1 MELGTP
7 GPSGL
12 LISSLK
18 SPSSISTMVS
28 LLPFLLV
35 IFVPIV
41 VSDLNSFTMSA
52 GQVDFSNCTMEGD
65 GKCCVLSP
73 TSEPGAE
80 RRPRAQ
86 IVECLHREEE
96 SCHYTYVTRFTPH
109 QQEVCDENYK
119 KKCTIV
125 FVTQSQ
131 RETVQKCYRPLEKQ
145 CSGEGP
151 EECRDY
157 PETICTTRY
166 IKKASGKF
174 VQDTTCERFPRLL
187 CGAGCSAVE
196 GEEECHTKVID
207 SPVNLPEEHCDL
219 SPQTTCHQVTRLVPR
234 LEPQHECQ
242 RVPRQ
247 LCRPIQGPPSPPT
260 PLMTKW
266 CLQKE
271 EEREGKSVQ
280 LGVGS
285 GGEKRGGGNGVDRGS
300 GVERRPDLGKDGR
313 KGKRR
318 FGPEIGNGVNTGSL
332 GKKTASIPNLK
343 KDQPLGESERGKSST
358 TVGSQGGSQVTKET
372 SGLKSQNLKRDQK
385 KNTGLRQDQREGKV
399 VEESKTTNFIPIQLP
414 QAFSPQPG
422 RTSRTKQVSMQIS
435 EKLPQKTK
443 NSDSRKKVKESL
455 PIQPRPSPSP
465 ATLQARE
472 FSSPSKTTSSS
483 LSTTST
489 TSTTSSSSSSLSTTS
504 SSTSTLQREG
514 NIGHWIPAPSFAP
527 FLPPSLPTAQV
538 LGLKSQKDNRGG
550 KRLRGKDDQQAN
562 RGKARKPGGT
572 NRLGKTAKL
581 SKLRESE
588 NLRTTNK
595 EKDRERKPS
604 RHSYLPQPG
613 DRPQSPLNVP
623 LLPPKKLSRLQLEE
637 FKVIMPPKGRG
648 VATVMRPPSA
658 IMPAAKTPT
667 KTAGEAGLKLP
678 APSKASK
685 PLPSPVT
692 VLSPPMSVEGS
703 LPNLP
708 PINATFSANLPVVKI
723 ALPQSKKIA
732 PLQSKSKKPRNQ
744 ERISSLSKI
753 APQKS
758 KSQEQIASTHSKNQD
773 RMVPKSKNIALS
785 KLNNQ
790 NTLFSSKSNEEATP
804 EPAPHQDAEEENDV
818 EEASAE
824 PTPES
829 TRRTTPEKAREPKP
843 ERSRE
848 PKALLP
854 RGRHRGGG
862 GYLPSSSGIRQKG
875 KSTSGAVTVA
885 QKSENERQAKKLR
898 NAKDEKETTER
909 KRTGGGRK
917 RKGGRNRGG
926 GKRKRPGRRKKPG
939 NVGRP
944 GLRADEIQKKDKIEK
959 EDQSTKEQEELK
971 GIKPEEEPD
980 LKNNREEVRIN
991 VAMRKMKNKVKLQSK
1006 GRGGRFNSLGDDG
1019 AVRGDHSSLDLP
1031 EIPLSLSSSPG
1042 RKGRKYEVGLRGKD
1056 LDQDEDVEDK
1066 DEDEEDLPFYSL
1078 PRFSSLTS
1086 LSRPPPQALLG
1097 LAGLAP

>member
-1 MELGTP
+1 MSE
-7 GPSGL
+7 
-12 LISSLK
+12 SSK
-18 SPSSISTMVS
+18 T
-28 LLPFLLV
+28 
-35 IFVPIV
+35 
-41 VSDLNSFTMSA
+41 
-52 GQVDFSNCTMEGD
+52 
-65 GKCCVLSP
+65 
-73 TSEPGAE
+73 
-80 RRPRAQ
+80 
-86 IVECLHREEE
+86 
-96 SCHYTYVTRFTPH
+96 
-109 QQEVCDENYK
+109 
-119 KKCTIV
+119 
-125 FVTQSQ
+125 
-131 RETVQKCYRPLEKQ
+131 TVQVIRQAMNVCKLMTTVSFISCCEGCEISKQ
-145 CSGEGP
+145 NISEIFDL
-151 EECRDY
+151 RAY
-157 PETICTTRY
+157 QTIIY
-166 IKKASGKF
+166 IF
-174 VQDTTCERFPRLL
+174 MLF
-187 CGAGCSAVE
+187 
-196 GEEECHTKVID
+196 
-207 SPVNLPEEHCDL
+207 
-219 SPQTTCHQVTRLVPR
+219 
-234 LEPQHECQ
+234 
-242 RVPRQ
+242 
-247 LCRPIQGPPSPPT
+247 RPIQGPPSPPT

-280 LGVGS
+280 LGVGQ
-285 GGEKRGGGNGVDRGS
+285 GGEKRGNGANRGS
-300 GVERRPDLGKDGR
+300 GVERGPDLGKDGR

-318 FGPEIGNGVNTGSL
+318 FGPEIGNGGNTGRL
-332 GKKTASIPNLK
+332 GKKTASIPNRK
-343 KDQPLGESERGKSST
+343 KDQPLGEIELGKSST
-358 TVGSQGGSQVTKET
+358 TDGSQRGNQVTKET
-372 SGLKSQNLKRDQK
+372 SGLKSQNLKRGQK

-414 QAFSPQPG
+414 QAFNTQPG
-422 RTSRTKQVSMQIS
+422 RTSRTKQVSMQIN
-435 EKLPQKTK
+435 ENLPQKTR
-443 NSDSRKKVKESL
+443 NSDSRKKVKESP

-472 FSSPSKTTSSS
+472 FSSPSKSTSSS

-489 TSTTSSSSSSLSTTS
+489 TSSSSSSSSLSTTS
-504 SSTSTLQREG
+504 LSTTTLQREG

-527 FLPPSLPTAQV
+527 FLPPSLPNVQV

-562 RGKARKPGGT
+562 RGKSRKPGGT
-572 NRLGKTAKL
+572 NKLGKTAKL
-581 SKLRESE
+581 SKLREPD

-595 EKDRERKPS
+595 EKGRERKPS

-613 DRPQSPLNVP
+613 DRPQSQHNVP
-623 LLPPKKLSRLQLEE
+623 LLPPKKLSRLELEE
-637 FKVIMPPKGRG
+637 FKVIMPPKARG

-685 PLPSPVT
+685 LLPSPVT

-703 LPNLP
+703 LANLP
-708 PINATFSANLPVVKI
+708 PLNATFSVNLPVVKI

-732 PLQSKSKKPRNQ
+732 PLQSKSKKTAFQSGNQ
-744 ERISSLSKI
+744 ERISSLLSKVAPPKSKI
-753 APQKS
+753 APPKSKVAPPKSKMAPPKS
-758 KSQEQIASTHSKNQD
+758 KSQEQIASTHSRNRD
-773 RMVPKSKNIALS
+773 RMVPKSKNKALTKS
-785 KLNNQ
+785 KNRD
-790 NTLFSSKSNEEATP
+790 TLLSSKSNEEATP
-804 EPAPHQDAEEENDV
+804 EPAPHQDVEEENDV

-829 TRRTTPEKAREPKP
+829 TRRPTLEKAREPKP

-848 PKALLP
+848 PKALQP
-854 RGRHRGGG
+854 KGRHRGGG

-875 KSTSGAVTVA
+875 KSTSGAVTVV
-885 QKSENERQAKKLR
+885 QKSGNEREAKKLR
-898 NAKDEKETTER
+898 NAKDEKETTKR

-926 GKRKRPGRRKKPG
+926 GKRKKTGRRKKPG
-939 NVGRP
+939 NVARP
-944 GLRADEIQKKDKIEK
+944 GLRADEIQKKGKIEK
-959 EDQSTKEQEELK
+959 EDQPTKEQEELN

-980 LKNNREEVRIN
+980 LKTNREEVRIN

-1006 GRGGRFNSLGDDG
+1006 GRAGRFNSEAGDG

-1056 LDQDEDVEDK
+1056 LDQDEDVNDK
-1066 DEDEEDLPFYSL
+1066 DEDLPFYSL

>member
-1 MELGTP
+1 M
-7 GPSGL
+7 
-12 LISSLK
+12 
-18 SPSSISTMVS
+18 
-28 LLPFLLV
+28 
-35 IFVPIV
+35 
-41 VSDLNSFTMSA
+41 
-52 GQVDFSNCTMEGD
+52 
-65 GKCCVLSP
+65 
-73 TSEPGAE
+73 
-80 RRPRAQ
+80 
-86 IVECLHREEE
+86 
-96 SCHYTYVTRFTPH
+96 
-109 QQEVCDENYK
+109 
-119 KKCTIV
+119 
-125 FVTQSQ
+125 
-131 RETVQKCYRPLEKQ
+131 
-145 CSGEGP
+145 
-151 EECRDY
+151 
-157 PETICTTRY
+157 
-166 IKKASGKF
+166 
-174 VQDTTCERFPRLL
+174 
-187 CGAGCSAVE
+187 
-196 GEEECHTKVID
+196 
-207 SPVNLPEEHCDL
+207 
-219 SPQTTCHQVTRLVPR
+219 
-234 LEPQHECQ
+234 
-242 RVPRQ
+242 
-247 LCRPIQGPPSPPT
+247 
-260 PLMTKW
+260 
-266 CLQKE
+266 
-271 EEREGKSVQ
+271 
-280 LGVGS
+280 
-285 GGEKRGGGNGVDRGS
+285 
-300 GVERRPDLGKDGR
+300 
-313 KGKRR
+313 
-318 FGPEIGNGVNTGSL
+318 
-332 GKKTASIPNLK
+332 
-343 KDQPLGESERGKSST
+343 
-358 TVGSQGGSQVTKET
+358 
-372 SGLKSQNLKRDQK
+372 
-385 KNTGLRQDQREGKV
+385 
-399 VEESKTTNFIPIQLP
+399 
-414 QAFSPQPG
+414 
-422 RTSRTKQVSMQIS
+422 
-435 EKLPQKTK
+435 
-443 NSDSRKKVKESL
+443 
-455 PIQPRPSPSP
+455 
-465 ATLQARE
+465 
-472 FSSPSKTTSSS
+472 
-483 LSTTST
+483 
-489 TSTTSSSSSSLSTTS
+489 
-504 SSTSTLQREG
+504 
-514 NIGHWIPAPSFAP
+514 
-527 FLPPSLPTAQV
+527 

-562 RGKARKPGGT
+562 RGKSRKPGGT
-572 NRLGKTAKL
+572 NKLGKTAKL
-581 SKLRESE
+581 SKLREPD
-588 NLRTTNK
+588 NLMTTNK
-595 EKDRERKPS
+595 EKGRERKPS

-613 DRPQSPLNVP
+613 DRPQSQHNVP

-667 KTAGEAGLKLP
+667 KTAGEAGLELP

-685 PLPSPVT
+685 PLPSPIT

-708 PINATFSANLPVVKI
+708 PLNATFSANLPVVKI

-804 EPAPHQDAEEENDV
+804 KPAPHQDAEEENDV

-980 LKNNREEVRIN
+980 LKNNREEVKIN

-1019 AVRGDHSSLDLP
+1019 AVRGDHRSLDLP

-1056 LDQDEDVEDK
+1056 LDQDEDVDDK